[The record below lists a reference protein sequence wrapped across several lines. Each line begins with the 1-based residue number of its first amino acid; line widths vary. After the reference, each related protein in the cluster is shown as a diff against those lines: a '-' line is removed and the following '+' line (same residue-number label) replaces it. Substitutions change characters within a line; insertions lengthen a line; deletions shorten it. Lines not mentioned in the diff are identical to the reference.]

1 MHQIEN
7 GPEAGTFR
15 SGLKM
20 PLLWQHPKPEQ
31 LHCHQQSPACVK
43 LRTRSSPE
51 PLKNE
56 SPAESLYFPKI
67 LLHQIEAKARKWTV
81 LAKYKVTGP

>member
-1 MHQIEN
+1 
-7 GPEAGTFR
+7 
-15 SGLKM
+15 M
-20 PLLWQHPKPEQ
+20 PQLWQYPKPEQ
-31 LHCHQQSPACVK
+31 SRCNQRSSACVK
-43 LRTRSSPE
+43 LRIRSSPE

-81 LAKYKVTGP
+81 LAKYKATGPEN